1 MGTEAIENMTLNNQ
15 TKTLTMEVFS
25 KQNGTLTLEIPRR
38 VIDSIGQNGSD
49 TQYIVSVIYSNGSLA
64 NLAYNEANSTD
75 RLRILT
81 MDFEKDTDLITITG
95 TKVIP
100 EFGVLPAIALVIAT
114 VLTMAIGYFGSTKHR
129 ARNRI

>member
-1 MGTEAIENMTLNNQ
+1 MTLNNQ

-38 VIDSIGQNGSD
+38 VIDSVGQNGSD
-49 TQYIVSVIYSNGSLA
+49 IQYLISATYANGSLSD
-64 NLAYNEANSTD
+64 LAYNEANSTD

-100 EFGVLPAIALVIAT
+100 EFGALPAIALVAAI
-114 VLTMAIGYFGSTKHR
+114 VLTMTIGYLGSLKYRT
-129 ARNRI
+129 RNRI